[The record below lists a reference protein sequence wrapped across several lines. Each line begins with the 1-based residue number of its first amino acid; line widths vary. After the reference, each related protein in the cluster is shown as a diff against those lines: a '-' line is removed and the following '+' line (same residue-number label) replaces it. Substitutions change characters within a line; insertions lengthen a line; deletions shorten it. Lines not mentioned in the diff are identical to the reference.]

1 MSFERTESLEFQVMG
16 YILRFDLAYESLRLI
31 QCSYMKITFLLS
43 NLFRPLG
50 WKNNTESMYF
60 INNFV
65 SCDCGII

>member
-1 MSFERTESLEFQVMG
+1 MSFVRTEPLEFEVLG
-16 YILRFDLAYESLRLI
+16 YILRFNLADESLRLI

-65 SCDCGII
+65 PCDCGIV